1 MKDKV
6 KAAGNSWS
14 RRSVFAISVIIF
26 LCVQHYLYST
36 RPELLASEPEIVR
49 STSIRY
55 PSLYDYGLYYWG
67 LLPAYSSLVLNRHR
81 DLSLFNRQ
89 EAALILRDHGE
100 SLRMEYVR
108 TLRCGER
115 MVKVMKWP
123 LMLIR
128 GTPYKASHHTVI
140 SFLFISSLI
149 LLTLALCRYA
159 PAPLFIFLPVFLS
172 SSGFLAG
179 SVYYKRVT
187 LGLLPIGVIFAIAL
201 FCPLIFGKSVRTGS
215 VIIRALIFSALMVVL
230 VNIRSPAMAAM
241 VSPAIALAL
250 YPRFKIWNRLAMIAV
265 LLASFV
271 AFEKLFDYWW
281 NYNYDRTSRILEK
294 VGGTPFKGPR
304 ISRMPFWH
312 SIWCGLADFDDQLGY
327 QWRDAQAFRYG
338 LPILKER
345 GYFPE
350 EDIMETGYFGGIY
363 SGLYPWDIP
372 EYDGI
377 IRARIV
383 SDIRENPGWYADILF
398 RRAKRILLENEP
410 PGFLFGNFRLRI
422 PATILFYLLALAAV
436 PAIGPRPYATLAL
449 SVLPSAAVAFFCTTF
464 GGQQFK
470 SILHIV
476 LLALLA
482 TAIFRWLEYGIR
494 RGRAVAR
501 ARLEKNRGSR

>member
-6 KAAGNSWS
+6 KAAGNSGN
-14 RRSVFAISVIIF
+14 RRWVFVIPVVIF
-26 LCVQHYLYST
+26 LCVQHYLYSS
-36 RPELLASEPEIVR
+36 RPELLASEVEIVR

-67 LLPAYSSLVLNRHR
+67 LLPAYSSLVLNRPR
-81 DLSLFNRQ
+81 DPSLFNRR
-89 EAALILRDHGE
+89 EAARILRDHGE

-108 TLRCGER
+108 TLRSGER

-128 GTPYKASHHTVI
+128 GTPYGVSHHTI
-140 SFLFISSLI
+140 IGAIFILSLI
-149 LLTLALCRYA
+149 ILTLALRRYG
-159 PAPLFIFLPVFLS
+159 PAPLFAVLPILLS

-215 VIIRALIFSALMVVL
+215 VVTRALIFSALMVIL
-230 VNIRSPAMAAM
+230 VNIRSPAMAALA
-241 VSPAIALAL
+241 SPVIVLAL
-250 YPRFKIWNRLAMIAV
+250 YPRFKIWKRLAMIAV
-265 LLASFV
+265 LLASFA

-281 NYNYDRTSRILEK
+281 NHNYDRTSRILEK

-304 ISRMPFWH
+304 ISTMPFWH

-327 QWRDAQAFRYG
+327 RWRDAQAFRYG

-350 EDIMETGYFGGIY
+350 EDIGEMGYFGGIY
-363 SGLYPWDIP
+363 PGLYPWDVP

-377 IRARIV
+377 IRAKII
-383 SDIRENPGWYADILF
+383 SDIRQNPGWYAGIVF
-398 RRAKRILLENEP
+398 RRARRILLENEP
-410 PGFLFGNFRLRI
+410 AGVLFGNFRLRV

-476 LLALLA
+476 LLSLLV
-482 TAIFRWLEYGIR
+482 TAIFRWTACGLR
-494 RGRAVAR
+494 RD
-501 ARLEKNRGSR
+501 RLETKRGSR